1 MAVILDVTMP
11 RISLAETAH
20 QFIIEQLKTGDAV
33 IDATLGNG
41 HDALFLAQTIGSTG
55 QLFGFDIQETALSNT
70 RERLQNEQIQTAVTL
85 FQASHAE
92 MLTMIPQQWHGKI
105 QAIMFNL
112 GYLPGADKTLI
123 TQAASTL
130 KALAAAIQL
139 LAEQGILTVMA
150 YPGHAGGDDETEQLA
165 AWCQQLNPQ
174 QFSYQLLL
182 SHHDKPT
189 APRLFVIRKRGYLL

>member
-1 MAVILDVTMP
+1 MT

-20 QFIIEQLKTGDAV
+20 QLIIEQLKTGDAV

-41 HDALFLAQTIGSTG
+41 HDALFLAQTIGATG
-55 QLFGFDIQETALSNT
+55 QLFGFDIQEAALNNS
-70 RERLQNEQIQTAVTL
+70 RERLQTQQIQTSVTL

-92 MLTMIPQQWHGKI
+92 MLTLIPQQWHGKI

-130 KALAAAIQL
+130 QALAAATQL
-139 LAEQGILTVMA
+139 LAEQGVLTVMA
-150 YPGHAGGDDETEQLA
+150 YPGHAGGDQESEQLA

-174 QFSYQLLL
+174 QFSSQIIL

>member
-1 MAVILDVTMP
+1 MT

-20 QFIIEQLKTGDAV
+20 QLIVEQLKTGDAV

-41 HDALFLAQTIGSTG
+41 HDALFLAQTIGATG
-55 QLFGFDIQETALSNT
+55 LLFGFDIQETALNNT
-70 RERLQNEQIQTAVTL
+70 RERLQSQQIQTAVTL

-92 MLTMIPQQWHGKI
+92 MLALIPSQWHGKI

-123 TQAASTL
+123 TQATSTL
-130 KALAAAIQL
+130 KALAAANQL

-165 AWCQQLNPQ
+165 AWCQQLDPQ
-174 QFSYQLLL
+174 QFSYQIIL
-182 SHHDKPT
+182 SHHPKPT

>member
-1 MAVILDVTMP
+1 MT

-20 QFIIEQLKTGDAV
+20 QLIIEQLKTGDAV

-41 HDALFLAQTIGSTG
+41 HDALFLAQTIGATG
-55 QLFGFDIQETALSNT
+55 QLFGFDIQEAALNNS
-70 RERLQNEQIQTAVTL
+70 RERLQTQQIQTSVTL

-92 MLTMIPQQWHGKI
+92 MLTLIPQQWHGKI

-130 KALAAAIQL
+130 QALAAATQL
-139 LAEQGILTVMA
+139 LAEQGVLTVMA
-150 YPGHAGGDDETEQLA
+150 YPGHAGGDQESEQLA
-165 AWCQQLNPQ
+165 AWCQQLTTQ
-174 QFSYQLLL
+174 QFSCQIIL

>member
-1 MAVILDVTMP
+1 MT

-20 QFIIEQLKTGDAV
+20 HLLSKQLKTGDAV

-41 HDALFLAQTIGSTG
+41 HDTLFLAQAIGSEG
-55 QLFGFDIQETALSNT
+55 QLFGFDIQETALNNT
-70 RERLQNEQIQTAVTL
+70 RQRLQNQQIQTAVTL
-85 FQASHAE
+85 FQASHAD
-92 MLTMIPQQWHGKI
+92 MLEHIASQWHGQI
-105 QAIMFNL
+105 QAVMFNL

-123 TQAASTL
+123 TQATSTL
-130 KALAAAIQL
+130 KALDAACQL

-150 YPGHAGGDDETEQLA
+150 YPGHPGGDDDTQQLT

-174 QFSYQLLL
+174 QFSQQIIF

-189 APRLFVIRKRGYLL
+189 APRLFVIRKRGDLL